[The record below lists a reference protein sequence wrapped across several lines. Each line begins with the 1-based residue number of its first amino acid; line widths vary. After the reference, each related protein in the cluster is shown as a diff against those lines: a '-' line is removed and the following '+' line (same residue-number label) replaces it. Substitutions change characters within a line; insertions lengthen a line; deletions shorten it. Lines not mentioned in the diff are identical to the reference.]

1 MVSVTGFS
9 GLRVE
14 PFCPHPEKQVM
25 RITKHNKIAIFFI
38 VPPSDMGFPT
48 RIPTLLKIYLPF
60 LPFFVFLGRVKKAE
74 ILIIII
80 ARLSK
85 EGIDLAFVTKL
96 IKGYPFM

>member
-1 MVSVTGFS
+1 
-9 GLRVE
+9 
-14 PFCPHPEKQVM
+14 M
-25 RITKHNKIAIFFI
+25 RITKHNKIAILFI

-60 LPFFVFLGRVKKAE
+60 LPFLVFLGRVKKVE

-80 ARLSK
+80 ARLLK